1 MGMRRIATLLAA
13 LAACGDDGAAIP
25 DARLSD
31 SATDVAIDATPD
43 APGCPAP
50 RTITVA
56 TASEVLVINDVGSTL
71 GIFDP
76 SIVYPAGAPG
86 GALAY
91 SSVPAQNSIRT
102 RIAVSPDAGATW
114 TYVGEANT
122 PEVATIASTDTG
134 ECPTGSCT
142 GQLISEVPTL
152 VLDPGEPV
160 AAKRW
165 KLFAHRYLVA
175 GANTLH
181 YRIGTMTIQTAPD
194 PQGPWTA
201 PEKLFGLTS
210 PSAYTTQGARYNAST
225 FAGMTD
231 CLVLTEASAIVLP
244 GALDLAM
251 GCVYLD
257 GATPRIK
264 IVLARSTDHGQT
276 WASLGKILGPGAGD
290 CLPGT
295 TPGASINAPNLFV
308 APDGKEYLAITSSDT
323 GYHGCAIFHVDDP
336 GTGHVAALPTTL
348 IVPDTGQFSGACTYS
363 AGGGGYQMDIGFLA
377 TARPFR
383 MFRAGAF

>member
-1 MGMRRIATLLAA
+1 M
-13 LAACGDDGAAIP
+13 P
-25 DARLSD
+25 DAKVSD
-31 SATDVAIDATPD
+31 SATDVAIDAMPD
-43 APGCPAP
+43 APGCPTP

-56 TASEVLVINDVGSTL
+56 TASEVTIVNDPGSAL

-91 SSVPAQNSIRT
+91 SSVPAQNAIRT

-122 PEVATIASTDTG
+122 PEAATIASSDGT
-134 ECPTGSCT
+134 ECAGGMCS
-142 GQLISEVPTL
+142 GQLVSEVPTL
-152 VLDPGEPV
+152 VLDPGEPL

-165 KLFAHRYLVA
+165 KLFAHRYLVSS
-175 GANTLH
+175 ANTLH

-201 PEKLFGLTS
+201 PEKLFGLSS
-210 PSAYTTQGARYNAST
+210 PSTYTTQGARYNASMFT
-225 FAGMTD
+225 GMTD

-244 GALDLAM
+244 GTLDLAM
-251 GCVYLD
+251 ACVYLD
-257 GATPRIK
+257 GATARIK

-276 WASLGKILGPGAGD
+276 WASLGKILGPGSGD

-295 TPGASINAPNLFV
+295 TPGASVNAPDLFV
-308 APDGKEYLAITSSDT
+308 ASDGKEYISITSSDP

-336 GTGHVAALPTTL
+336 GTGHVAVLPTTL
-348 IVPDTGQFSGACTYS
+348 IVPDTGQFSGACTWS
-363 AGGGGYQMDIGFLA
+363 AGGGGYQIDIGFF
-377 TARPFR
+377 TSARAFR
-383 MFRAGAF
+383 IFRAGAF

>member
-1 MGMRRIATLLAA
+1 MV
-13 LAACGDDGAAIP
+13 LAACGDDGAAMP

-31 SATDVAIDATPD
+31 SATDVAIDATID
-43 APGCPAP
+43 APGCPVP

-56 TASEVLVINDVGSTL
+56 TASEVLVINDLGSTL

-76 SIVYPAGAPG
+76 SVVYPAGAPG

-91 SSVPAQNSIRT
+91 SSVPAQNAIRT
-102 RIAVSPDAGATW
+102 RIALSPDAGATW

-122 PEVATIASTDTG
+122 PEAAAIASTDTTD
-134 ECPTGSCT
+134 CPGGTCT
-142 GQLISEVPTL
+142 GQLISEVPSL
-152 VLDPGEPV
+152 VFDPGEPI

-165 KLFAHRYLVA
+165 KLFAHRYLVS
-175 GANTLH
+175 GVNTLH
-181 YRIGTMTIQTAPD
+181 YGLGTMTVQTAPD

-210 PSAYTTQGARYNAST
+210 PSTYTTQGARYNAST
-225 FAGMTD
+225 FTGMTD
-231 CLVLTEASAIVLP
+231 CLVLTEPSAIVLP

-251 GCVYLD
+251 GCIYLD

-276 WASLGKILGPGAGD
+276 WAGVGRMLGPGAGD
-290 CLPGT
+290 CLAGT
-295 TPGASINAPNLFV
+295 TPGASINAANLFV
-308 APDGKEYLAITSSDT
+308 GPDGKEYVSITSSDSA
-323 GYHGCAIFHVDDP
+323 YHGCAIFHVDDP
-336 GTGHVAALPTTL
+336 GTGHVAALPAAL
-348 IVPDTGQFSGACTYS
+348 IVPDTGQFSGACTWS
-363 AGGGGYQMDIGFLA
+363 AGGGGYQIDIGFLA

-383 MFRAGAF
+383 IFRAGAF